1 MENKNSIEIIGIIV
15 ILLLAVMIRL
25 VGHKFD
31 KVRCEKNGG
40 VYIWEYSDG
49 SKCHLKGEQK

>member
-1 MENKNSIEIIGIIV
+1 MENKNSIETIGIIV
-15 ILLLAVMIRL
+15 LILFVAMIWL
-25 VGHKFD
+25 VVYKLD
-31 KVRCEKNGG
+31 KARCEKNGG